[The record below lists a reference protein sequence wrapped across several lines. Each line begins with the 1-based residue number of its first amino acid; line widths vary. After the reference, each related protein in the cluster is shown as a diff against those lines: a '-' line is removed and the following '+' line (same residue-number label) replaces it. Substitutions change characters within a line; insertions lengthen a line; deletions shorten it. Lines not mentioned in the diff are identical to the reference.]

1 MSLTAQKKDIHDPD
15 IINDFAR
22 RVGDPRHL
30 DYLYLLTVADIRA
43 TNPTLWNAWRAS
55 LLQQLYQSTQR
66 ALRRGLGN
74 PIDKDELIQET
85 QSEAFAVLLE
95 QGFETTS
102 IKNLWSGFGDDY
114 FLRHSSDE
122 IIWHTTAILQHPN
135 SGRALVLAREDG
147 AHGGT
152 GIFIFAQDRPN
163 LFALMTSTL
172 DRLGLTVVDAR
183 IITSSCGYVL
193 DSYAVLEGSGEP
205 IDDPLRIQEIVDTL
219 TRVLNSPEAEPA
231 TTSRHV
237 PSILKHFPTPTQV
250 SFSDDTGNVRT
261 VMELITADR
270 PGLLYRIGKAFTE
283 CDIRVQNAKIATIGA
298 RAEDVFFITDQD
310 NQPLRTAARYNAL
323 RRSLVSYLEQP
334 PD

>member
-1 MSLTAQKKDIHDPD
+1 
-15 IINDFAR
+15 
-22 RVGDPRHL
+22 
-30 DYLYLLTVADIRA
+30 
-43 TNPTLWNAWRAS
+43 
-55 LLQQLYQSTQR
+55 
-66 ALRRGLGN
+66 
-74 PIDKDELIQET
+74 
-85 QSEAFAVLLE
+85 
-95 QGFETTS
+95 
-102 IKNLWSGFGDDY
+102 
-114 FLRHSSDE
+114 
-122 IIWHTTAILQHPN
+122 
-135 SGRALVLAREDG
+135 LVLAREDG